1 MHVGFWLQEV
11 KKYGKVQ
18 RFREGLYLKVNE
30 SITGKPYRTDAD
42 IILEGNIFVQA
53 KAGPISLPSDDKQ
66 AEQIFRAKWLPLIHA
81 YKTKGASKII
91 FAFGDYVDKR
101 LEDYLK
107 DAAAEV
113 GVQVEVIKLP
123 YPRG

>member
-1 MHVGFWLQEV
+1 MHVGYWLQEEG
-11 KKYGKVQ
+11 KYGKVL

-30 SITGKPYRTDAD
+30 SITGKPYRTDVD

-53 KAGPISLPSDDKQ
+53 KAGPISLPSDDKK
-66 AEQIFRAKWLPLIHA
+66 AEQIFQDKWVPLIHA

-101 LEDYLK
+101 LIGYLEN
-107 DAAAEV
+107 AAAKV

-123 YPRG
+123 YPGG